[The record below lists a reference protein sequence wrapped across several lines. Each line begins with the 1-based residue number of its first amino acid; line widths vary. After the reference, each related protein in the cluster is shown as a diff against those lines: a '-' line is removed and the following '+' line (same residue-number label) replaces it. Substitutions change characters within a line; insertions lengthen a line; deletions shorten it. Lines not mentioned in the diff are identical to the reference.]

1 MPINKTHT
9 HSLYIWVRVVTCIPE
24 RGEEGQTVGGEEGED
39 EGEED
44 ALRKQKHEGEEG
56 CDEESFF

>member
-1 MPINKTHT
+1 M
-9 HSLYIWVRVVTCIPE
+9 RVVTCIPE